1 MSYILV
7 AISLPVGV
15 VLGFLISNIISRS
28 KLKTIELEIS
38 SLYKSNIA
46 VLEEKLRNERSFAEE
61 KLKNLIQTKEELTKE
76 FENIS
81 NRIFEEK
88 GLKIAEQNKEKIS
101 NIVNPLKD
109 EIEKFRI
116 KITSDGASL
125 KTELNMLKELNS
137 TLSTDAK
144 NLTNALKG
152 STKSQ
157 GAWGELIL
165 ERALEYS
172 GLRKGIE
179 YEVQTSSR
187 DDDGRIKRPDAIVHL
202 PDNKD
207 VIIDSKVSLIS
218 YEQYVSSTEGE
229 LKTAALN
236 SFKLSIS
243 NHIKNLNTKEYSDL
257 PGIKTIDHVLMFI
270 PIEGALLLAI
280 ENDSQLI
287 SNALQKK
294 IILVSPTTLIL
305 ALKIINTIWRYEY
318 QNRNSEQIA
327 EEAGKIYNKLYDF
340 TESFLSIENAIKS
353 AQNHFHDAL
362 NHLSQGNGNLFSR
375 SEKLKKLGV
384 KSKTN
389 KDLNALPQ
397 KLSSKE
403 VIDHAITLDCDDE
416 PQETNI

>member
-1 MSYILV
+1 MGYFLV
-7 AISLPVGV
+7 AISLPLGM

-28 KLKTIELEIS
+28 KMKATELEIS

-46 VLEEKLRNERSFAEE
+46 VLEEKLRGEKNLSEE
-61 KLKNLIQTKEELTKE
+61 KLKTLAQAKENLTKE

-88 GLKIAEQNKEKIS
+88 GMIIAEQNKEKIS
-101 NIVNPLKD
+101 NIVTPLKD

-125 KTELNMLKELNS
+125 KTELNMLKELNT

-152 STKSQ
+152 STKNQ
-157 GAWGELIL
+157 GTWGELIL

-172 GLRKGIE
+172 GLKKGIE
-179 YEVQTSSR
+179 YEVQASSR
-187 DDDGRIKRPDAIVHL
+187 DDEGKIKRPDAIVHL

-207 VIIDSKVSLIS
+207 IIIDSKVSLLS
-218 YEQYVSSTEGE
+218 YEQYVSATDSD
-229 LKTAALN
+229 LKASALN

-270 PIEGALLLAI
+270 PIESALLLAI

-287 SNALQKK
+287 TNALQKK

-353 AQNHFHDAL
+353 AESHFHSAL
-362 NHLSQGNGNLFSR
+362 NHLSTGKGNLFAR
-375 SEKLKKLGV
+375 SEKLKKLGI
-384 KSKTN
+384 KTKAN
-389 KDLNALPQ
+389 KDMASLPQ
-397 KLSSKE
+397 KLDSKE
-403 VIDHAITLDCDDE
+403 IVDRAIKLDCED
-416 PQETNI
+416 PTQKISI

>member
-1 MSYILV
+1 MTYILV
-7 AISLPVGV
+7 AISLPAGML
-15 VLGFLISNIISRS
+15 LGFFISNLISRS
-28 KLKTIELEIS
+28 KLKTAELEIS
-38 SLYKSNIA
+38 SLYKSDIA
-46 VLEEKLRNERSFAEE
+46 VLEEKLRNEKLFADE
-61 KLKNLIQTKEELTKE
+61 KLKSLIKTKEELTRE

-81 NRIFEEK
+81 NKIFEEK

-125 KTELNMLKELNS
+125 KAELNMLKELNS
-137 TLSTDAK
+137 NLSTDAK

-152 STKSQ
+152 STKKQ
-157 GAWGELIL
+157 GVWGELIL

-179 YEVQTSSR
+179 YDVQTSSR
-187 DDDGRIKRPDAIVHL
+187 DDDGKIKRPDAIVHL
-202 PDNKD
+202 PDSKD
-207 VIIDSKVSLIS
+207 VIIDSKVSLLS
-218 YEQYVSSTEGE
+218 YEQYISATDPEI
-229 LKTAALN
+229 KAIALN
-236 SFKLSIS
+236 SFKSSIS
-243 NHIKNLNTKEYSDL
+243 SHIKNLNTKEYSDL

-340 TESFLSIENAIKS
+340 TESFLSIENSIKS
-353 AQNHFHDAL
+353 AHNHFHDAL

-375 SEKLKKLGV
+375 SEKLKKLGI
-384 KSKTN
+384 KYKPH
-389 KDLNALPQ
+389 KDLTSLPS
-397 KLSSKE
+397 KFNSKE
-403 VIDHAITLDCDDE
+403 VITHAISLDC
-416 PQETNI
+416 

>member
-1 MSYILV
+1 MSYIPAV
-7 AISLPVGV
+7 ISLF
-15 VLGFLISNIISRS
+15 LGGILGYWISTIIYHSRI
-28 KLKTIELEIS
+28 KNIELEMS
-38 SLYKSNIA
+38 SSHKSSVA
-46 VLEEKLRNERSFAEE
+46 VLEEKLRSEKIHSEE
-61 KLKNLIQTKEELTKE
+61 KLQTLMHARENLIKE

-88 GLKIAEQNKEKIS
+88 GQKIAELNREKIS

-116 KITSDGASL
+116 KVTSDGASL
-125 KTELNMLKELNS
+125 KTELNMLKELNCS
-137 TLSTDAK
+137 LSADAK

-152 STKSQ
+152 STKNQ

-165 ERALEYS
+165 EKALEYS
-172 GLRKGIE
+172 GLRKGFE

-187 DDDGRIKRPDAIVHL
+187 DEEGRMKRPDAIVHL

-207 VIIDSKVSLIS
+207 IIIDSKVSLIS
-218 YEQYVSSTEGE
+218 YEQYVTSSDSDS
-229 LKTAALN
+229 KTKALDN
-236 SFKLSIS
+236 FKLSIF

-270 PIEGALLLAI
+270 PIEGALILAI
-280 ENDSQLI
+280 ENDPQLI
-287 SNALQKK
+287 TNALQKK

-340 TESFLSIENAIKS
+340 TESFLSIENSIKS
-353 AQNHFHDAL
+353 AENHFYEAFNL
-362 NHLSQGNGNLFSR
+362 LSKGKGNLFSR
-375 SEKLKKLGV
+375 AEKLKELGV
-384 KSKTN
+384 KNKPS
-389 KDLNALPQ
+389 KDLTNLPQ
-397 KLSSKE
+397 KFSGKE
-403 VIDHAITLDCDDE
+403 IVDQAIANE
-416 PQETNI
+416 

>member
-7 AISLPVGV
+7 AISLPIGM

-28 KLKTIELEIS
+28 KLKTIEMEIS

-46 VLEEKLRNERSFAEE
+46 VLEEKLRNERILAEE
-61 KLKNLIQTKEELTKE
+61 KLRNLIQTKNELTKE

-81 NRIFEEK
+81 NKIFDEK
-88 GLKIAEQNKEKIS
+88 SLKIAEQNKERIS

-116 KITSDGASL
+116 KVTSDGASL

-172 GLRKGIE
+172 GLKKGIE
-179 YEVQTSSR
+179 YDIQTNSR
-187 DDDGRIKRPDAIVHL
+187 DENGRMKRPDAIVHL

-207 VIIDSKVSLIS
+207 VIIDSKVSLLS
-218 YEQYVSSTEGE
+218 YEQYISVDDPE
-229 LKTAALN
+229 LKTSALN
-236 SFKLSIS
+236 SFKLSLS

-270 PIEGALLLAI
+270 PIEGALILAI

-287 SNALQKK
+287 PNALQKK

-305 ALKIINTIWRYEY
+305 ALKIINTIWRYEC

-353 AQNHFHDAL
+353 AESHFHDAL
-362 NHLSQGNGNLFSR
+362 NYLSQGNGNLFSR
-375 SEKLKKLGV
+375 SEKLKKLGI
-384 KSKTN
+384 KNKTN
-389 KDLNALPQ
+389 KDLSALPQ
-397 KLSSKE
+397 KLISKE
-403 VIDHAITLDCDDE
+403 TIDHAIVLDCE
-416 PQETNI
+416 S